1 MAPRTPRSSG
11 TAPTAP
17 RAVRP
22 PNVPHG
28 EGDSAASFL
37 GPLLQ
42 PLLLLL
48 IGEQPVHGY
57 GLAERLGELGI
68 KPRRAS
74 TLYRDLR
81 DLEERKSIASSW
93 DASQT
98 RGPARR
104 VYRLTAKGRRELDA
118 LMPMVASV
126 SDALVEA
133 QARHAALK
141 AAIARQAQL
150 KAAASEARPKRQ
162 RSG

>member
-1 MAPRTPRSSG
+1 MAPRTPRPSG
-11 TAPTAP
+11 TAP
-17 RAVRP
+17 RAVRS
-22 PNVPHG
+22 PNVPKG
-28 EGDSAASFL
+28 EGDDAASFV

-68 KPRRAS
+68 KPKRAS

-81 DLEERKSIASSW
+81 DLEERKCIASSW

-118 LMPMVASV
+118 LMPMVATV
-126 SDALVEA
+126 SDALLEA
-133 QARHAALK
+133 QARHADLK
-141 AAIARQAQL
+141 AAARQAQL
-150 KAAASEARPKRQ
+150 KAAPSEARPRRR

>member
-1 MAPRTPRSSG
+1 MAPRTPRPSG
-11 TAPTAP
+11 TAP
-17 RAVRP
+17 RAVRSR
-22 PNVPHG
+22 NVPKG
-28 EGDSAASFL
+28 EGHDAASFV

-57 GLAERLGELGI
+57 GLADRLGELGI
-68 KPRRAS
+68 KPKRAS

-81 DLEERKSIASSW
+81 DLEERKCIASSW

-118 LMPMVASV
+118 LMPMVARV
-126 SDALVEA
+126 SDALLEA
-133 QARHAALK
+133 QARHADLK
-141 AAIARQAQL
+141 AAAARQAQL
-150 KAAASEARPKRQ
+150 KAARNEVRPR
-162 RSG
+162 RRHSG